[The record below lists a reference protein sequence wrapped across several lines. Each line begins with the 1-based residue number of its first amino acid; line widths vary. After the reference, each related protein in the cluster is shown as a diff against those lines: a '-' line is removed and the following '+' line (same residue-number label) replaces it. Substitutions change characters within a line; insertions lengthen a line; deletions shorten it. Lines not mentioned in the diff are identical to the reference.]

1 MGQEKQAST
10 EKLLLEIENLR
21 QELAEL
27 KQEKVDLEILLET
40 TTEHSDTIE
49 AELHKQAENV
59 LVESER
65 RLQQFLEAMPVG
77 VFVIDA
83 QGKPFYANRRAE
95 QLLGKGIAPETTAE
109 KLSEVYHFYLS
120 ETAEL
125 YPGDRQPLLR
135 ALKGE
140 SVAVDDIEI
149 RQGDNTISLE
159 VWATPIFNE
168 RKEIIYAI
176 AAFADITERKHSEL
190 ELRKYTNQLFQL
202 NQAYE
207 RFVPHEFLQFLNK
220 ESIVDLELG
229 EAVEQEM
236 SVLFSDI
243 RAFTSLSERMSSED
257 SFKFINAY
265 LSRMEPAIINN
276 NGFIDKYIGDA
287 IMALFSGSAD
297 DAVTA
302 GIAMLKLLDEY
313 NQTRQRPGRT
323 PIQIGIGI
331 NTGSLMLGTVGG
343 KNRMDGTVI
352 SDTVNLA
359 ARLEE
364 ITESYGVSFFISH
377 HTFLKLENS
386 NNYCIRIIDRVK
398 VKGKSDWVTIY
409 EVFDCDPPEV
419 RQGKIATK
427 MSFEQALLFFHQKYY
442 GEAEMLFL
450 ECVKQNPEDK
460 TARIYVERCQEKL
473 GLQ

>member
-1 MGQEKQAST
+1 MQQEEQPST

-21 QELAEL
+21 QEVAGLR
-27 KQEKVDLEILLET
+27 QEKADLEILLET

-49 AELHKQAENV
+49 AELHKQAETV
-59 LVESER
+59 LVESEK
-65 RLQQFLEAMPVG
+65 RLQQFLEAMPIG
-77 VFVIDA
+77 VFVVDA
-83 QGKPFYANRRAE
+83 QGKPFYANQRAE

-109 KLSEVYHFYLS
+109 KLSEVYQFYLS
-120 ETAEL
+120 ETAEF

-135 ALKGE
+135 ALQGE
-140 SVAVDDIEI
+140 SVAVDDVEI
-149 RQGDNTISLE
+149 RQGNKTISVE

-168 RKEIIYAI
+168 KKEIIYAI
-176 AAFADITERKHSEL
+176 AAFADITERKNAEL
-190 ELRKYTNQLFQL
+190 ELRKYTNQLFKL

-220 ESIVDLELG
+220 KSIIDVELG
-229 EAVEQEM
+229 ESVEKEM

-243 RAFTSLSERMSSED
+243 RGFTSLSESMSSED

-302 GIAMLKLLDEY
+302 GITMLQLLNNY
-313 NQTRQRPGRT
+313 NQTRQRPGRA

-364 ITESYGVSFFISH
+364 LTESYGVSFFISH
-377 HTFLKLENS
+377 HTFLELKDS

-398 VKGKSDWVTIY
+398 VKGKSDWVSIY
-409 EVFDCDPPEV
+409 EVFDGDPLEV
-419 RQGKIATK
+419 RQGKLATRI
-427 MSFEQALLFFHQKYY
+427 SFEQGLLLFHQDNYV
-442 GEAEMLFL
+442 EAEIIFS
-450 ECVKQNPEDK
+450 ECVAQNPKDK
-460 TARIYVERCQEKL
+460 TAHIYLERCQENL
-473 GLQ
+473 AR